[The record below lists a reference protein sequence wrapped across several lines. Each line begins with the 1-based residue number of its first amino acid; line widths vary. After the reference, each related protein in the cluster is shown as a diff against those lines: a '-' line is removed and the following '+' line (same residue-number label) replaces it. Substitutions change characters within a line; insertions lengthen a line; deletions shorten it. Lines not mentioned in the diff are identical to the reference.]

1 MTRPAPHEVSKAAVI
16 GAGLI
21 GAAWASLFLAR
32 GIEVVAI
39 DPQPDAADRLR
50 STIAA
55 MAPLLDEIGITSASA
70 DFDRISVHAGVGA
83 ELESVQFVQENVPED
98 LAVKRSILKDIEA
111 RVDPAIVVASST
123 SALRISDIQ
132 AGARHPERCIA
143 GHPINPPHLMPL
155 VEVSGGEATDAAAV
169 DWAIGFYAWL
179 GKKPV
184 RLQRDIEG
192 HIAGRLSAALWREA
206 VSLVEQGIAS
216 VADVDDAVRYGPG
229 LRWATMGP
237 HLTYHLGGGEGGIRH
252 YLAHLGPSQQKRWEA
267 LGTPTLTDDLKE
279 QIANG
284 VITEAGGRSIS
295 ELIEE
300 RDRLIV
306 AGLKSFKG

>member
-1 MTRPAPHEVSKAAVI
+1 VTRPAPHEVSRAAII
-16 GAGLI
+16 GTGLI

-32 GIEVVAI
+32 GVEVLAI
-39 DPQPDAADRLR
+39 DPAPDAAERLR
-50 STIAA
+50 KTIAT
-55 MAPLLDEIGITSASA
+55 MAPVLEDIGIASAKA
-70 DFDRISVHAGVGA
+70 DFDRIIVLAGAGV
-83 ELESVQFVQENVPED
+83 ELEGVGFVQENVPED
-98 LAVKRSILKDIEA
+98 LALKRSVLRDIETWI
-111 RVDPAIVVASST
+111 DPGIVVASST

-132 AGARHPERCIA
+132 AGVHHPERCVA

-184 RLQRDIEG
+184 RLQRDVEG

-206 VSLVEQGIAS
+206 VSLVEQGVAS
-216 VADVDDAVRYGPG
+216 VADVDAAVRYGPG

-237 HLTYHLGGGEGGIRH
+237 HLTYHLGGGDGGIRD

-267 LGTPTLTDDLKE
+267 LGTPTLTEDLKE
-279 QIANG
+279 QIAEG
-284 VITEAGGRSIS
+284 VVQEAAGRSIP
-295 ELIEE
+295 ELAEQ
-300 RDRLIV
+300 RDRLLAAAINIFV
-306 AGLKSFKG
+306 D

>member
-1 MTRPAPHEVSKAAVI
+1 MVGT
-16 GAGLI
+16 GLI
-21 GAAWASLFLAR
+21 GGAWASLFLAR

-50 STIAA
+50 RTIAT
-55 MAPLLDEIGITSASA
+55 MAPLLDEIGITSESA
-70 DFDRISVHAGVGA
+70 DFGRISVLAQVGA

-98 LAVKRSILKDIEA
+98 LALKRSVLRDIEA
-111 RVDPAIVVASST
+111 WVDPAIIVASST
-123 SALRISDIQ
+123 SAIRISDIQ
-132 AGARHPERCIA
+132 AGARHPERCVA

-155 VEVSGGEATDAAAV
+155 VEVSGGEATDRAAV

-216 VADVDDAVRYGPG
+216 VADIDDAVRYGPG

-252 YLAHLGPSQQKRWEA
+252 YLAHLGLSQQKRWEA

-279 QIANG
+279 QIAEG
-284 VITEAGGRSIS
+284 VIKEAGGRSIG
-295 ELIEE
+295 ELTEE

-306 AGLKSFKG
+306 AGIKNFAD